1 MAETIT
7 SGLNSL
13 QFKETLTNEL
23 DKALVQKSVTAS
35 FLDNSF
41 GSKFVGTKTILIPDI
56 DFVGLGDYDRA
67 EGFPE
72 GGITVEQKPYTLT
85 QERARRF
92 YVDRMDMDEIGI
104 AGLSGQIMGEFV
116 RTKVTPEVDAYNLS
130 KLAGIASAANQVVGT
145 GVALAN
151 KSVSLLSEAI
161 QKVQNEV
168 GFDEELVAICN
179 TDFYGDLMSTSE
191 LTRRLDISD
200 FKKGEISTKV
210 RKLDECWIMPAPKGR
225 MMTSYDFL
233 NGLGEE
239 ADGGFKPASSAK
251 NIGFIVL
258 PKRVA
263 KFVKKLEKIR
273 TFAPDTVQKKDAW
286 QFDYRLYYDMLV
298 KASETGTIFAYIY

>member
-239 ADGGFKPASSAK
+239 ADGGFKPASDAK

>member
-1 MAETIT
+1 MEETIT

-13 QFKETLTNEL
+13 QFRETLTNEL

-239 ADGGFKPASSAK
+239 ADGGFKPASGAK

>member
-13 QFKETLTNEL
+13 QFRETLTNEL

-168 GFDEELVAICN
+168 GVDEELVAICN

-239 ADGGFKPASSAK
+239 ADGGFKPASGAK

>member
-1 MAETIT
+1 MPETIT

-13 QFKETLTNEL
+13 QFRETLTNEL

-56 DFVGLGDYDRA
+56 DFVGLGDYNRA

-130 KLAGIASAANQVVGT
+130 KLAGIASAANQVVGA

-239 ADGGFKPASSAK
+239 ADGGFKPASGAK